1 MLVTTALVERP
12 LFNVLIHFQLS
23 VRVVLRLRAE
33 LPVIVFSKLLDLDH
47 VLELGVDSE
56 ILRLH

>member
-1 MLVTTALVERP
+1 MLVTTALVEGP
-12 LFNVLIHFQLS
+12 LFNGLIHFQLS